1 MKDKRHIESFGQFNE
16 NLNISD
22 VSVSLLVPLKT
33 LNEWIDAIDS
43 MEYSLN
49 QRLYVNDN
57 IKEFIKTIKTMNT
70 NMI

>member
-57 IKEFIKTIKTMNT
+57 IKEFIKNYKN
-70 NMI
+70 NEH